1 MIFDIDS
8 SQNNTQIYVCNEFRS
23 HLKEKIVPQAFWG
36 NEQSII
42 RIGFSLQHTPKIII
56 WWGNILP
63 IDSLRFFGV
72 TFAFSTKCFTIARI
86 FFSFKVSYFLIMA
99 GGSRCSRL
107 GLYIALS
114 ILTNKSCKKSSYMGR
129 LGDQKLL
136 FEQ

>member
-1 MIFDIDS
+1 MMFCEKKNS
-8 SQNNTQIYVCNEFRS
+8 NEFRS

-56 WWGNILP
+56 WWKYTAYRNFIKIFWGNFRLF
-63 IDSLRFFGV
+63 DQLFLLSRE
-72 TFAFSTKCFTIARI
+72 
-86 FFSFKVSYFLIMA
+86 FFSFKVSSFLIMA

-114 ILTNKSCKKSSYMGR
+114 ILTNKSCKKSSYMGI
-129 LGDQKLL
+129 LGDQNLTL
-136 FEQ
+136 